1 MGEEWLD
8 TVKRCNKSATLVE
21 RGKPERLSG
30 WESNYLGKAYFIT
43 SCGWEEDDIMS
54 WRKKLLLIIAVGN

>member
-21 RGKPERLSG
+21 RGKPGRLC
-30 WESNYLGKAYFIT
+30 WSNYLGKAYFIT